1 MYIALL
7 CPNIIYFPP
16 SQIMMCKKLA
26 QASIYDLCGR
36 DCTTSYANSEKKQVI
51 ERKSLYG
58 LRESILDTKYLR
70 SIIFYMPITTPFN
83 NK

>member
-1 MYIALL
+1 MI
-7 CPNIIYFPP
+7 CVDETVQPRM
-16 SQIMMCKKLA
+16 QIQK
-26 QASIYDLCGR
+26 
-36 DCTTSYANSEKKQVI
+36 KKQVI